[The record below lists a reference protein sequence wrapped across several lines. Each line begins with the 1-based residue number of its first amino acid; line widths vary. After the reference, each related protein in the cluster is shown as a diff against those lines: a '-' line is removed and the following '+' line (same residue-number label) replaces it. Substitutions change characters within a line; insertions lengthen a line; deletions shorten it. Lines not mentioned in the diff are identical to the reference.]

1 MNNKKKGCLAIIL
14 LPIVITVLLIIY
26 ALYAHLSRPEPSN
39 NQTSVEVS
47 SEDGQNTENT
57 EGVKPH
63 LIFLNHDDGSD
74 SSYYVKSRRDYEV
87 NAKDETATI
96 YHVQKLTLT
105 QPKNY
110 NFVLG
115 GKKKVNGF
123 VRFFIKVKGDNVSL
137 KYNNGN
143 ISFPDYSNPI
153 HTTEL
158 VEDYRP
164 KLDRKELD
172 CPTGPEWW
180 EMSHHGDMKDA
191 SILFPV
197 KNINKIHAFNYG
209 FYGTVDGI
217 SKHYEIKVKF

>member
-1 MNNKKKGCLAIIL
+1 MSNKKKGCLVIIL
-14 LPIVITVLLIIY
+14 LPIAIIVVLIIY
-26 ALYAHLSRPEPSN
+26 ALYAHLSSSKPN
-39 NQTSVEVS
+39 NSQTSVEVS
-47 SEDGQNTENT
+47 SEDGQNTENA
-57 EGVKPH
+57 EEVKPH
-63 LIFLNHDDGSD
+63 LIFLNHNDGSD
-74 SSYYVKSRRDYEV
+74 SSYYVKSRKDYKV
-87 NAKDETATI
+87 NAKDGATAV

-105 QPKNY
+105 KPKNY

-123 VRFFIKVKGDNVSL
+123 VRFFIKINGDDVSL

-143 ISFPDYSNPI
+143 VSFPDYSNPI

-158 VEDYRP
+158 VEQDKP
-164 KLDRKELD
+164 KLNRKELD

-180 EMSHHGDMKDA
+180 EISHHGDMKKA

-217 SKHYEIKVKF
+217 NKHYEIKVKF